1 MNFSNKNIIITG
13 SSAGIG
19 KASAELFIKQG
30 ANVII
35 NGASL
40 NGQKVQEELKE
51 KYPSSKVIF
60 VQADVSKISECEKL
74 FNKAIE
80 EFKTIDVLVNCAGI
94 VPSGTVL
101 DFSEEEYDEAFD
113 INVKSTFFLSKL
125 VVKHMIENKKGV
137 ICNVGSIAGLIGP
150 KNRALYS
157 ATKGAIISL
166 SRAMASDY
174 AGTGVRINCVCPGM
188 VYSPSLKKRI
198 DATDDPEKTH
208 KQFEEAIPI
217 KRIGQ
222 VEEIAQTIC
231 FACSEENSFMTG
243 SIITVDGGASL

>member
-1 MNFSNKNIIITG
+1 MNFKNKNIIITG

-19 KASAELFIKQG
+19 KASAELYMSLG

-35 NGASL
+35 NGASC
-40 NGQKVQEELKE
+40 NGLKVAEELNK
-51 KYPSSKVIF
+51 KYEGKAIF
-60 VQADVSKISECEKL
+60 IQADVSKIDNCQRL
-74 FNKAIE
+74 FNEAIK
-80 EFKTIDVLVNCAGI
+80 EFKTIDILVNCAGI
-94 VPSGTVL
+94 VPAGTLL
-101 DFSEEEYDEAFD
+101 DFDENDFDEAFD
-113 INVKSTFFLSKL
+113 INVKSAFFLSQL
-125 VVKHMIENKKGV
+125 VIKHMIENKKGV
-137 ICNVGSIAGLIGP
+137 IVNVGSIAGLIGP

-166 SRAMASDY
+166 TRAMASDF
-174 AGTGVRINCVCPGM
+174 AETGVRINCVCPGM

-198 DATDDPEKTH
+198 DETDNPEQTH
-208 KQFEEAIPI
+208 RTFENNIPI

-231 FACSEENSFMTG
+231 FASSDENSFMTG